1 MIECKYHNYYTS
13 VLSTLLVSMHLYR
26 KEKKNSA
33 GELAD
38 RSQPM
43 RMRMYA
49 DRQTWRPQSMRA
61 KGRKQNPAA
70 SDLHAYAEHG
80 VTRWSSIYM
89 LFVLFVD
96 HNVYYGPAIMG
107 YIDICT

>member
-1 MIECKYHNYYTS
+1 
-13 VLSTLLVSMHLYR
+13 
-26 KEKKNSA
+26 
-33 GELAD
+33 
-38 RSQPM
+38 
-43 RMRMYA
+43 
-49 DRQTWRPQSMRA
+49 MRA